1 MKWLTTRERDPRK
14 PLRFDSPKAPPAYG
28 IAWYRAEQWARLREV
43 SADRDS
49 LEPTHAEWLSNATR
63 RSGEMAQTGITLRRV
78 DVDVD
83 RMVAWLESRGL
94 QVNADTRSLYVEH
107 ALREEG
113 EAAGAG
119 REPRAEIAA
128 PPNVDAV
135 AGASPA
141 TGDGAAAS
149 KTAPQLDAYFAD
161 RLTLVE
167 RLRSSMIADIRRAAV
182 LFVDTIKDGGTIYFF
197 GNGGSAADAQHLST
211 ELVERLMFDR
221 RGFRAHALTTNTS
234 LLTATANDRG
244 YDDVFARQIEALGRP
259 GDLLVA
265 ISTSGKSP
273 SVIRALEAGR
283 RLGIARLGLSGRGG
297 GRMPPLCDLCLIIPS
312 DDTQQIQEAHIMIGH
327 YLCMTVE
334 AELAR

>member
-1 MKWLTTRERDPRK
+1 VKWLTTREREPRK
-14 PLRFDSPKAPPAYG
+14 PLRFDTPRASPAYG
-28 IAWYRAEQWARLREV
+28 IAWYRAEQWPRLLEV
-43 SADRDS
+43 SADRDA
-49 LEPTHAEWLSNATR
+49 LEPTHAEWLTNATK
-63 RSGEMAQTGITLRRV
+63 RSGEMAQSGIALRRV

-83 RMVAWLESRGL
+83 RMVAWLQERGL
-94 QVNADTRSLYVEH
+94 PVNADTRSLYVEH
-107 ALREEG
+107 ALHGGG
-113 EAAGAG
+113 EAGAG
-119 REPRAEIAA
+119 RELLAGAPASASTVAA
-128 PPNVDAV
+128 
-135 AGASPA
+135 AGASDG
-141 TGDGAAAS
+141 TGAGAAPRAA
-149 KTAPQLDAYFAD
+149 APQLDAYLSD
-161 RLTLVE
+161 RLALLE
-167 RLRSSMIADIRRAAV
+167 RVRASMIDEIGRAAA
-182 LFVDTIKDGGTIYFF
+182 LFVDTIRRDGTIYFF

-244 YDDVFARQIEALGRP
+244 YDDVFARQVEVLARP

-283 RLGIARLGLSGRGG
+283 RLGVARLGLSGKGG
-297 GRMPPLCDLCLIIPS
+297 GRMPPLCDLCLVIPT

-334 AELAR
+334 AQLAR